1 MKILKFG
8 GSSVKTAE
16 RIQNIIRITQS
27 EPQARAVICSALAGI
42 TDELIVIAHLAL
54 EKEDSY
60 SKRLV
65 DLIELHFQIAKN
77 LLTLT
82 QKPTINAYIQ
92 EMSRELTDLLKGIYL
107 IGELSPR
114 SLDYIL
120 SFGERLSSS
129 LITECFKASGQEVE
143 YLDARKLIITDHQ
156 YGAAQVD
163 FEASNALIESYFE
176 SHPSLQIITGF
187 IGATPEGITTT
198 IGRGGSD
205 YTASIFAAALSAD
218 ELEIWTDVDGVMT
231 ADPRKVGKAY
241 SIKNLSYEEAMEMS
255 HFGAKVIY
263 APTMIPVLRKNIPL
277 RIRNTF
283 NPDYVGTHIGHQV
296 NQGKET
302 VKGLASID
310 NVALLNLKGSG
321 MVGISGI
328 SARLFGALAAEQ
340 INVILISQASSEH
353 SICFAVKPSDAKI
366 AKATLEEAFDSEF
379 KQGLLDAVELFEE
392 MAIIAAVGENMRH
405 SVGIA
410 GKFFTALGRNGISIT
425 AIAQGSS
432 ELNISVVI
440 KKQDEAK
447 ALRVLHQAFFLSEI
461 KTLHLFVVG
470 IGLIGKA
477 FLRQLKAQQAH
488 LLQSYNLDIRLVG
501 ISNSRKHYFL
511 EDGLSP
517 TEWET
522 YLEKSPEEANIQEF
536 VKKMEEMNLIN
547 SIYIDNTANAEVAQ
561 MYEQVLKSS
570 ISIVT
575 PNKIAS
581 SSSYA
586 QYLLLKQKAK
596 RHGVLFLYETN
607 VGAALPVISTLR
619 DLIDSG
625 DQILRIEAVL
635 SGTLSFIFNS
645 FDGKK
650 PFSEVVKEAK
660 ALGYT
665 EPDPR
670 EDLNGSDVGRKI
682 LILGREAG
690 FPLEFEDVK
699 IKGFLPQSC
708 VEAASVDDF
717 FVALAQSDDYFME
730 MLQAAQKEGKVLR
743 YIAKFEQGK
752 VEVGLHSVDSEHPFY
767 SLSGSDNILA
777 FTTLRYPERP
787 LVVKGS
793 GAGAEVTAAG
803 VLADMIRVANYL

>member
-8 GSSVKTAE
+8 GSSVKTAD
-16 RIQNIIRITQS
+16 RIQHIIRITKNDP
-27 EPQARAVICSALAGI
+27 EARAVVCSALGGV
-42 TDELIVIAHLAL
+42 TDELIEIAHLAL
-54 EKEDSY
+54 QKEEDY
-60 SKRLV
+60 AKRLLM
-65 DLIELHFQIAKN
+65 LIHPHIEIVEKLISAPQNTDIIAEIESLTEELLAILQ
-77 LLTLT
+77 
-82 QKPTINAYIQ
+82 
-92 EMSRELTDLLKGIYL
+92 GISL
-107 IGELSPR
+107 IGELSKR
-114 SLDYIL
+114 TLDYVL
-120 SFGERLSSS
+120 SFGERLSCS
-129 LITECFKASGQEVE
+129 LIAACFQAEGINAQ
-143 YLDARKLIITDHQ
+143 YLDARKLITTDKQ

-163 FEASNALIESYFE
+163 FETSNALIQQYFKT
-176 SHPSLQIITGF
+176 HTALQIITGF
-187 IGATPEGITTT
+187 IAATPEGITST

-205 YTASIFAAALSAD
+205 YTASIFAAALTAD

-231 ADPRKVGKAY
+231 ADPRKVSKAY
-241 SIKNLSYEEAMEMS
+241 SIKLLSYEEAMEMS

-263 APTMIPVLRKNIPL
+263 APTMMPVLKKNIPL
-277 RIRNTF
+277 RIKNTF
-283 NPDYVGTHIGHQV
+283 NPDFKGTYIGQQV
-296 NQGKET
+296 NQGREA

-310 NVALLNLKGSG
+310 HVALLNLKGSG

-328 SARLFGALAAEQ
+328 SARLFGALASEQ

-353 SICFAVKPSDAKI
+353 SICFAVKPSDARNAQNLI
-366 AKATLEEAFDSEF
+366 QAAFDIEF
-379 KQGLLDAVELFEE
+379 KQGLLDEVELFEE

-410 GKFFTALGRNGISIT
+410 GKFFTALGRNGVSIT

-440 KKQDEAK
+440 KKQDEVK

-477 FLRQLKAQQAH
+477 FLRQLEAQQAH
-488 LLQSYNLDIRLVG
+488 LLRAYNLDIRLVG
-501 ISNSRKHYFL
+501 ISNSRKHYFS
-511 EDGLSP
+511 EEGLAP
-517 TEWET
+517 TEWEK
-522 YLEKSPEEANIQEF
+522 YLQQSPEEANIEAF
-536 VKKMEEMNLIN
+536 VKKMKSLNLIN
-547 SIYIDNTANAEVAQ
+547 SIYIDNTANAEVAK

-570 ISIVT
+570 ISVVT

-586 QYLLLKQKAK
+586 QYVLLKQKAK
-596 RHGVLFLYETN
+596 QHGVLFLYETN

-625 DQILRIEAVL
+625 DQIQKIEAVL

-650 PFSEVVKEAK
+650 PFSAIVKEAK

-690 FPLEFEDVK
+690 FPLEFEDIK
-699 IKGFLPQSC
+699 IKGFLPKSC
-708 VEAASVDDF
+708 IEASSVDDF
-717 FVALAQSDDYFME
+717 FVELAASDDYFMK

-752 VEVGLHSVDSEHPFY
+752 VEVGLQSVGTEHPFY